1 MGIKFIEQKW
11 LFLFGVEGE
20 VWLADWGQS
29 ADFWF
34 GFRFHLFSKFLMFY
48 CRNLLPSVGD
58 RLLWR
63 EFGVQS
69 SEMGDKFGEVDLEI
83 GES

>member
-1 MGIKFIEQKW
+1 MWKEKFGWPI
-11 LFLFGVEGE
+11 GVNR
-20 VWLADWGQS
+20 QI
-29 ADFWF
+29 FWF
-34 GFRFHLFSKFLMFY
+34 GFGFHLFSKFLMFY

-58 RLLWR
+58 RWLWR

-69 SEMGDKFGEVDLEI
+69 SEMGDKFREVDLEI

>member
-1 MGIKFIEQKW
+1 MWKEKFGWPI
-11 LFLFGVEGE
+11 GVNR
-20 VWLADWGQS
+20 QI
-29 ADFWF
+29 FWF

-63 EFGVQS
+63 EIGVQS
-69 SEMGDKFGEVDLEI
+69 SEMGDKFREVDLEI

>member
-34 GFRFHLFSKFLMFY
+34 GFGFHLF
-48 CRNLLPSVGD
+48 RTA
-58 RLLWR
+58 RA
-63 EFGVQS
+63 S
-69 SEMGDKFGEVDLEI
+69 SIRVDLKS
-83 GES
+83 GERGMCAVVRKAVRADRRMDRKSTQTFQGLL

>member
-1 MGIKFIEQKW
+1 MWKEKFGLPI
-11 LFLFGVEGE
+11 GVNR
-20 VWLADWGQS
+20 QI
-29 ADFWF
+29 FCF
-34 GFRFHLFSKFLMFY
+34 GFGFHLFSKFLMFY